1 MLVFMLY
8 TWNQKVFLTKTGLC
22 LIQGPVKIIFLSYVI
37 FTLRMVVPLQTF
49 KYLQEIKEFVA
60 AESKGST
67 QLNDALQK
75 AVQAQS
81 TLQKLEQEV
90 REKLQEELER
100 VSVLQSSNG
109 ALEKSLCEVH
119 ETVRFVNI

>member
-1 MLVFMLY
+1 
-8 TWNQKVFLTKTGLC
+8 
-22 LIQGPVKIIFLSYVI
+22 
-37 FTLRMVVPLQTF
+37 MVVPLQTF

-119 ETVRFVNI
+119 ETVRFVNIWVF